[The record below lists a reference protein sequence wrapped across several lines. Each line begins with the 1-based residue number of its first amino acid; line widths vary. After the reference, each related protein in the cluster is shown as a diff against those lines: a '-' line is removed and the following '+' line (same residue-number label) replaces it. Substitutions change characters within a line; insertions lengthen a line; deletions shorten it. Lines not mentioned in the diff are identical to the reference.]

1 MKNIIVASLIM
12 YITVIG
18 LFVSFEPVISQ
29 AVQDQFEVSQVIT
42 DEITFH
48 TTATDVSLSPAL
60 SGITGGTSNG
70 GTQVIVRTNNST
82 GYTMTLTAS
91 SSAGML
97 GDSQGGTIPALSV
110 SSPTV
115 PDYSFDSGTVGA
127 NLAYFAYSVEAS
139 TTADLDPSF
148 KDNGSNTCN
157 TGSTD
162 TVDKCWLNASTT
174 AETIINRSTATEAS
188 GATSTLKFRVV
199 IKQNPSPSLAEDTY
213 TATTT
218 LTATNN

>member
-1 MKNIIVASLIM
+1 MVF
-12 YITVIG
+12 G
-18 LFVSFEPVISQ
+18 LFVSFEPVISN
-29 AVQDQFEVSQVIT
+29 AVQDQFEISQVIT

-48 TTATDVSLSPAL
+48 TAATDVSLSPAL

-70 GTQVIVRTNNST
+70 GTQVIVRTNNSA

-97 GDSQGGTIPALSV
+97 GDTQGDTIPALAV
-110 SSPTV
+110 ASPTV
-115 PDYSFDSGTVGA
+115 PDYGFDNGTVAA
-127 NLAYFAYSVEAS
+127 NTARFAYTVEAS

-148 KDNGSNTCN
+148 KDNGSTCN
-157 TGSTD
+157 TGSAD
-162 TVDKCWLNASTT
+162 VADKCWLNATTT
-174 AETIINRSTATEAS
+174 AETIINRSTATDAS
-188 GATSTLKFRVV
+188 GATTTLKFRVV
-199 IKQNPSPSLAEDTY
+199 IQQNPSPALDEDTY